1 MKIKMEIDIDPKE
14 LREFFGFPDV
24 AGLQKEAVKTV
35 MKKMKSGAD
44 GFEPVTLLKQWMPS
58 NLLAKSDLHG
68 LYKRFMQAAETEEEY
83 DEEYDEEHDEDL
95 DEFDEDK

>member
-35 MKKMKSGAD
+35 MKKMKSGAE
-44 GFEPVTLLKQWMPS
+44 GFEPVNLIKQWGPTSM
-58 NLLAKSDLHG
+58 LAKADLQG
-68 LYKRFMQAAETEEEY
+68 LFKRFMQSSESAVADEEE
-83 DEEYDEEHDEDL
+83 E
-95 DEFDEDK
+95 